1 MPLILVDGSAQDVK
15 DEILKLSEN
24 FSMINVVKKAKYAGE
39 GSSAWIICYTTED
52 ETRDGIM
59 VNDESVLTSLLI
71 YTLIEHN
78 FSVKTVSKR
87 DDFAGGYRIQFGS
100 QITKPI
106 SVWATDNKS
115 SSSY

>member
-1 MPLILVDGSAQDVK
+1 MLGLVLMMPLILVDGSAQDVK

-59 VNDESVLTSLLI
+59 VNDESVSGLTSLLI
-71 YTLIEHN
+71 YP
-78 FSVKTVSKR
+78 
-87 DDFAGGYRIQFGS
+87 Y
-100 QITKPI
+100 
-106 SVWATDNKS
+106 
-115 SSSY
+115 